1 MSAVWSLV
9 LWLCAGA
16 PVAPVAQEDA
26 RGAALELV
34 ERGDA
39 LRREARAGEGRRRLE
54 LRARAVSVYRAVR
67 ERFPKERESAA
78 TAAFRAGELLRSDGD
93 ERGARTE
100 FEAARAHAPDA
111 GLAARAALELGHLER
126 RAGLAAEALASYL
139 GVAAGADT
147 PRAERERASLWV
159 GRCQLE
165 LGRLDEARATLQTLA
180 REARD
185 PCLRIAAHDERA
197 LVWIAAGDLEA
208 AAGELDLCRREL
220 RAHAEERTPAGERV
234 RSALRGLRAVARLAR
249 AVAERDA
256 GIVVER

>member
-1 MSAVWSLV
+1 VSAAWLCV
-9 LWLCAGA
+9 LWLGLAA
-16 PVAPVAQEDA
+16 PAPAQDA
-26 RGAALELV
+26 RGEALELV

-39 LRREARAGEGRRRLE
+39 LRREARASEGRPRLE

-67 ERFPKERESAA
+67 ERFPRERERAA

-93 ERGARTE
+93 EVGARVE
-100 FEAARAHAPDA
+100 FEAARELADDA
-111 GLAARAALELGHLER
+111 GLAARAGLELAHLER

-139 GVAAGADT
+139 AVAAGAAT
-147 PRAERERASLWV
+147 PRAERDRGRLWV
-159 GRCQLE
+159 GRSQLE
-165 LGRLDEARATLQTLA
+165 LGRLDEAAATLHALA

-208 AAGELDLCRREL
+208 AAGELDLCRRAL
-220 RAHAEERTPAGERV
+220 RARAEERTPAGERV

-249 AVAERDA
+249 AVAERDG